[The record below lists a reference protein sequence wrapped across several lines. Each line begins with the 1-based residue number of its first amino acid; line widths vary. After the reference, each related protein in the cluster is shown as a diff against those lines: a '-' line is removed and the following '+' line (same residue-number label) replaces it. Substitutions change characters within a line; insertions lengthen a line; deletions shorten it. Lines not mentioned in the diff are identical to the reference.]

1 MSQHG
6 GAVRR
11 QRTANPE
18 GFAGTGQL
26 VRLALRRDR
35 VRIPLWVV
43 GLVGVLYLSAQSMR
57 GLYQTQAE
65 IDAYAALV
73 GQSPATRAI
82 AGPDVG
88 LHTLSGIVM
97 YETYLTVIAGISIM
111 AVLMTTRHTR
121 AEEESGRTE
130 LVRATEI
137 GRHAA
142 SASAMMVTGGTSV
155 LVGAGMAAVL
165 PATPLSVESSA
176 VYGASM
182 AALGVVT
189 AALTLCFAQVF
200 VHGRSVSGAGLGA
213 FLLFYLVRGIGDV
226 REDAVAWL
234 SPIGW
239 VQATRVPTENRL
251 WPLLLPLA
259 LTVVL
264 VVLAVALADRRDF
277 GGGLVPARRGPTRAP
292 GTLDGTVG
300 LAWRLQRGALL
311 AWALALG
318 ACGAMV
324 GALGTSMQDMI
335 RDNPDLAAYVA
346 VVEGGSV
353 IDAYQAT
360 FVLVMTL
367 AVGGFAVWSAGRI
380 ALEEGEDRLELVLA
394 GPLARGRSLFGDLLV
409 TVAAVGALLLVSGAS
424 AGMTYAAVAGDLGQG
439 LRVSV
444 APLVYLPAI
453 VVLVGVVVLS
463 YGWAPRW
470 TWIGWL
476 ILTFEVV
483 LGWLGGLLKPPQW
496 MFELSIFDRSP
507 RYPLESFETTPLVAL
522 SAVGLALLL
531 TGWFGFRRRDIG

>member
-1 MSQHG
+1 
-6 GAVRR
+6 
-11 QRTANPE
+11 
-18 GFAGTGQL
+18 
-26 VRLALRRDR
+26 
-35 VRIPLWVV
+35 
-43 GLVGVLYLSAQSMR
+43 
-57 GLYQTQAE
+57 
-65 IDAYAALV
+65 
-73 GQSPATRAI
+73 
-82 AGPDVG
+82 
-88 LHTLSGIVM
+88 
-97 YETYLTVIAGISIM
+97 M

-130 LVRATEI
+130 LLRAAEA
-137 GRHAA
+137 GRHAGA
-142 SASAMMVTGGTSV
+142 AAAMIVTGGACL

-165 PATPLSVESSA
+165 PATPLSAVSSA

-182 AALGVVT
+182 AALGIVV

-200 VHGRSVSGAGLGA
+200 AHGRSVSGAGLAA
-213 FLLFYLVRGIGDV
+213 FLLFYVIRGIGDV
-226 REDAVAWL
+226 REDATVWL

-239 VQATRVPTENRL
+239 AQATHVPTENRL

-264 VVLAVALADRRDF
+264 LGLAVRLADRRDF
-277 GGGLVPARRGPTRAP
+277 GSGLMPARRGVTRASR
-292 GTLDGTVG
+292 TLDGTVG

-311 AWALALG
+311 AWALSLG
-318 ACGAMV
+318 ACGALV

-335 RDNPDLAAYVA
+335 RDNPDIAAYVA
-346 VVEGGSV
+346 AAEGGSV

-380 ALEEGEDRLELVLA
+380 ATEEGDDRLELVLS

-409 TVAAVGALLLVSGAS
+409 TLVAVCVLLLVCGVS
-424 AGMTYAAVAGDLGQG
+424 AGAAYVAVADDLDQG

-453 VVLVGVVVLS
+453 IVLVGVVVLT

-470 TWIGWL
+470 SWVGWL
-476 ILTFEVV
+476 ILAFEVV

-507 RYPLESFETTPLVAL
+507 RYPLEAFDGTPLLAL
-522 SAVGLALLL
+522 GAVGLALL
-531 TGWFGFRRRDIG
+531 TAGWLGFRRRDIG

>member
-1 MSQHG
+1 VTTQD
-6 GAVRR
+6 GAVGTER
-11 QRTANPE
+11 
-18 GFAGTGQL
+18 FAGTGQL

-43 GLVGVLYLSAQSMR
+43 GLVGVLYLSARSMP
-57 GLYQTQAE
+57 GLYQSQDE

-73 GQSPATRAI
+73 GESPATKAI

-97 YETYLTVIAGISIM
+97 YETYMTVIAGISIM

-130 LVRATEI
+130 LLRATEA
-137 GRHAA
+137 GRHA
-142 SASAMMVTGGTSV
+142 SAAAAMIVTGGACL

-165 PATPLSVESSA
+165 PATPLSAESAA

-182 AALGVVT
+182 ASLGIVV

-200 VHGRSVSGAGLGA
+200 VHGRSVSGAGLAA
-213 FLLFYLVRGIGDV
+213 FLLFYVVRGIGDV
-226 REDAVAWL
+226 REDATVWF

-239 VQATRVPTENRL
+239 VQATHVPTENRL
-251 WPLLLPLA
+251 WPLLLPLV
-259 LTVVL
+259 LTVL
-264 VVLAVALADRRDF
+264 LLGLAVRLADRRDF
-277 GGGLVPARRGPTRAP
+277 GGGLVPARRGVTRAAR
-292 GTLDGTVG
+292 TLAGTVG

-311 AWALALG
+311 AWAVSLG
-318 ACGAMV
+318 ACGALI
-324 GALGTSMQDMI
+324 GTLGTSMQDMI
-335 RDNPDLAAYVA
+335 RDNPDIAAYVA
-346 VVEGGSV
+346 AAEGGSV

-360 FVLVMTL
+360 FVLVMSL

-380 ALEEGEDRLELVLA
+380 ATEEGDDRLELVLA

-409 TVAAVGALLLVSGAS
+409 TLAAAGVLLLVCGVS
-424 AGMTYAAVAGDLGQG
+424 AGVAYAAVADDLHQG

-453 VVLVGVVVLS
+453 VVLVGVVVLT

-470 TWIGWL
+470 TWVGWL
-476 ILTFEVV
+476 ILAFEVV

-507 RYPLESFETTPLVAL
+507 RYPLETFDATPVLAL
-522 SAVGLALLL
+522 GAVGLALLAA
-531 TGWFGFRRRDIG
+531 GWLGFSRRDIG